1 MKAKLNVHKAK
12 LNVHKTEFNVHKT
25 EPDLY
30 RYAFIDEGN
39 CSPQDFDDIV
49 EIERDSFSSPWS
61 RALFS
66 AELINPISRILVIK
80 TLYQDREILAG
91 YAVYWLVADELH
103 LQKIAVRREMRNRGL
118 AAAILQEAFA
128 ASSSQNI
135 KKATLEVRASN
146 LPAYHLYRKFDFTVQ
161 GKRPR
166 YYDDTG
172 EDALIMWRDL

>member
-1 MKAKLNVHKAK
+1 MKTEFNVHKAKLNVHKAK
-12 LNVHKTEFNVHKT
+12 L
-25 EPDLY
+25 DLY

-39 CSPQDFDDIV
+39 CSPQDLDDIV

-66 AELINPISRILVIK
+66 AELKNPISRILVMK
-80 TLYQDREILAG
+80 TLHQDRETIAG

-118 AAAILQEAFA
+118 AAAILREAFA
-128 ASSSQNI
+128 VSSSQNI
-135 KKATLEVRASN
+135 MKATLEVRASN
-146 LPAYHLYRKFDFTVQ
+146 LPAYHLYRKFDFSVK
-161 GKRPR
+161 GKRLR